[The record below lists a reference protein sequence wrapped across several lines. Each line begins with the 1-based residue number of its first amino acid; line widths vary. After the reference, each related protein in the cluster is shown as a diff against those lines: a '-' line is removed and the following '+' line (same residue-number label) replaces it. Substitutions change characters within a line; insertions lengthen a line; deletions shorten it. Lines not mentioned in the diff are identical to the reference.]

1 MGYIALYR
9 KWRPKQFEDI
19 VGQEHITTTLRNQIM
34 NNRIVHAYLFTGTR
48 GTGKTSMAKIFA
60 KAVNCPNNHNGEP
73 CENCNICEEIES
85 SRVLD
90 ILEIDA
96 ASNNGVDEIR
106 ELREKV
112 KYPPSLGSY
121 KVYIIDEVHMLSQG
135 AFNALLKTLEEP
147 PSHVIFIL
155 ATTEP
160 HKLPA
165 TILSRC
171 QRFDFKRVSVKD
183 MVDRMAYICNEMDIT
198 IEEEALELIANN
210 AGGALRDGL
219 SILDQCLSLSKNN
232 QKITYEDIVDILG
245 LVSNEWLYQISQS
258 IIEQDIYNTMELF
271 HQVIDGGKDIIQ
283 MAKQLAEHFR
293 NILMA
298 KTLPQPQEILELSRE
313 QIGRL
318 KNQGEK
324 PSEERLLSY
333 ISSLSQIENT
343 IKYSSQPMIILEM
356 ELIKLCKNP
365 GAENLKELIDRIET
379 LEREITNLKSVK
391 REAKIPPSPKKS
403 SRPLQEESITPEE
416 KVQDTIVPINKGLT
430 LEEVKAKWEE
440 ILKEVKREKVQVE
453 ALLKEGELAQL
464 NGNKLIISF
473 DLGFHQA
480 KLSEKDNIKLLERII
495 SRVLGSL
502 LIIECVMQSQLSF
515 QHQEEDPVQSA
526 IKIFGEDVVEVV
538 EDKED

>member
-293 NILMA
+293 NI
-298 KTLPQPQEILELSRE
+298 
-313 QIGRL
+313 
-318 KNQGEK
+318 
-324 PSEERLLSY
+324 
-333 ISSLSQIENT
+333 
-343 IKYSSQPMIILEM
+343 
-356 ELIKLCKNP
+356 
-365 GAENLKELIDRIET
+365 
-379 LEREITNLKSVK
+379 
-391 REAKIPPSPKKS
+391 
-403 SRPLQEESITPEE
+403 
-416 KVQDTIVPINKGLT
+416 
-430 LEEVKAKWEE
+430 
-440 ILKEVKREKVQVE
+440 
-453 ALLKEGELAQL
+453 
-464 NGNKLIISF
+464 
-473 DLGFHQA
+473 
-480 KLSEKDNIKLLERII
+480 
-495 SRVLGSL
+495 
-502 LIIECVMQSQLSF
+502 
-515 QHQEEDPVQSA
+515 
-526 IKIFGEDVVEVV
+526 
-538 EDKED
+538 